1 MIDMTKEQIVAAY
14 AQTPGDTGSAAVQ
27 IALVTQR
34 ILHLTQHCK
43 IHKKDF
49 STRRGLQRLVALRRR
64 LLAYVQDK
72 NKKQHRSLIESLGLR
87 G

>member
-1 MIDMTKEQIVAAY
+1 MIDKTKEQIMATY
-14 AQTPGDTGSAAVQ
+14 AQTPGDTGSSAVQ
-27 IALVTQR
+27 IALVTKR

-49 STRRGLQRLVALRRR
+49 STRRGLQQLVALRRR
-64 LLAYVQDK
+64 LLAYVQEK
-72 NKKQHRSLIESLGLR
+72 NKKQYRDLIVSLGLR